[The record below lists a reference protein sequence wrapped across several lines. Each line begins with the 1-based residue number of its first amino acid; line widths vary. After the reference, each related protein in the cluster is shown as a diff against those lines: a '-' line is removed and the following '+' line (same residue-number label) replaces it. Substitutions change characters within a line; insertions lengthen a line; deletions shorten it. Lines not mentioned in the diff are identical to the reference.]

1 MKDHFILK
9 KPLVTERTTD
19 LNILGKYVFI
29 VASNATKPEVKKAVK
44 EIYKA
49 DVVSVNM
56 INRAPKRKR
65 LRGIMNGKRS
75 GYKKAIVT
83 LKEGQKI
90 ETR

>member
-1 MKDHFILK
+1 MKDHFILR
-9 KPLVTERTTD
+9 KPLITERTTD
-19 LNILGKYVFI
+19 LNAFGKYVFI
-29 VASNATKPEVKKAVK
+29 VSSKATKPEVKKAVK
-44 EIYKA
+44 EIYKT
-49 DVVSVNM
+49 DVVSVNI

-65 LRGIMNGKRS
+65 LRGIMNGKRG

>member
-65 LRGIMNGKRS
+65 LRGVMSGKRG